1 MKISVIIPLYKG
13 MNFLEDIKENMTEL
27 ASSLKKKGIFIELIL
42 VNDYIGEKIKWHY
55 DTTYDVKVIN
65 NRINLGIQQSRIN
78 GLTISTGKWIIFLDQ
93 DDSLSSDE
101 YVKQVNMISENVDVI
116 VGNAKYDLEDLHS
129 ITLYKNIDMEK
140 LITEENMLKIRNIIA
155 SPGQCLIRKEAI
167 PKEWKNNIMKIN
179 GADDWLLW
187 LLMFNNHKKFVYNK
201 SIIYHHKATESGNL
215 SSDYKKMYDSCIE
228 MLMILSK
235 IGYPISKKQ
244 KLEKSIKF
252 KYRKDTHSL
261 EFKDYFVFSRQ
272 IIDNIM
278 YKIRML

>member
-116 VGNAKYDLEDLHS
+116 VGNAKYDLEDLQS

-140 LITEENMLKIRNIIA
+140 LITEENMLRIRNIIA

-201 SIIYHHKATESGNL
+201 SIIYHHKATESRNL

-244 KLEKSIKF
+244 KLEKAIKF

-261 EFKDYFVFSRQ
+261 EFKDYFVFSSQ
-272 IIDNIM
+272 IIDNII